1 MLSKEQILTA
11 IEQEETQAYGFMSG
25 ELATERA
32 DALDY
37 YNGEPFGD
45 EVDGQSQVV
54 LTEVADVIEG
64 TLPGLCK
71 IFAGSDEV
79 VKFEP
84 RNGEDV
90 AGAEQETEYV
100 NYIVTQKNPWF
111 QIFYTWAKD
120 ALLQKNGYVKAYW
133 EDKEETIEETYRNLS
148 DDEMT
153 LLLQDADIEIIGH
166 DQAEVMEIT
175 PMGEMPVLSH
185 TVKIKRV
192 SSHGRIC
199 IENVP
204 PEEVLVSTKCRSP
217 NPKDSDFV
225 EHRTQKTI
233 SELRASGFDVDDD
246 IGDDP
251 GDMSESIYRDLYAEN
266 NEWSD
271 ESFDPSMRRVWVRE
285 IYMRIDVDEDGIAE
299 LQRIVV
305 VGREILDMQPI
316 EFIPFSCITPLITP
330 HRHIGK
336 SMADM
341 TMDIQIIKSKVLRNE
356 LDSSYLALHGRHAIN
371 EDRVDLDDMLTSRP
385 GGVVRVKGDPAG
397 AIIPLNA
404 SHSIGQGFP
413 MLEYLDTV
421 KENRT
426 GVTKYNQG
434 LDSQSLNKTA
444 TGITKIMS
452 AAQERQL
459 LIARVFAETGVKDL
473 FMTVHALTRLYQNKP
488 EVMRLRNKWVTV
500 DPRDWVKR
508 MDMTV
513 SVGLGTGDKDQQLG
527 HLQLIGQFMQTLAVN
542 PMYAGIVRPKNAYNL
557 GAKMITNAGYKLP
570 EEFITDPEGENSK
583 PQGPS
588 PEQVQQAM
596 QHMQDLQKQLQE
608 AQAKV
613 AQSEQVQAQTQIKQT
628 AMTEKQKLDAYQAK
642 LNEEQRQLDYERE
655 IFNLQKQLAAFQ
667 EQQEAEMSSHVET
680 TKQQMEAEKP
690 DVMAL
695 MQQIMGEYSDS
706 IGQALEGVKQEVVT
720 HLTAPKRIERDPKTG
735 KAIGI
740 NGRPIERDNNGRMI
754 GF

>member
-1 MLSKEQILTA
+1 MLSKTQILAA
-11 IEQEETQAYGFMSG
+11 IEVEESQAYGYLTG

-32 DALDY
+32 LALDY

-45 EVDGQSQVV
+45 EEEGRSQVI

-71 IFAGSDEV
+71 IFAGSDQV

-120 ALLQKNGYVKAYW
+120 ALLQKTGYVKAYW
-133 EDKEETIEETYRNLS
+133 EDKEDSIEETYRNLS
-148 DDEMT
+148 EDEMAMI
-153 LLLQDADIEIIGH
+153 LQDGEAEIIGH
-166 DQAEVMEIT
+166 EQVETIEQT
-175 PMGEMPVLSH
+175 PQGPMPVISH
-185 TVKIKRV
+185 SVRVKRI
-192 SSHGRIC
+192 SSYGRIC

-217 NPKDSDFV
+217 NPKDADFV
-225 EHRTQKTI
+225 EHRTRKSI
-233 SELRASGFDVDDD
+233 SELRENGFNIPDD
-246 IGDDP
+246 ISDD
-251 GDMSESIYRDLYAEN
+251 GINTNYEDSIRDQYAEN
-266 NEWSD
+266 SWNDDSV
-271 ESFDPSMRRVWVRE
+271 DPAMRMVWVRE
-285 IYMRIDVDEDGIAE
+285 VYMRIDADEDGIAE
-299 LQRIVV
+299 LVRFVIV
-305 VGREILDMQPI
+305 GSEILDQQTI
-316 EFIPFSCITPLITP
+316 EFIPFSAITPIITP

-336 SMADM
+336 SQADQS
-341 TMDIQIIKSKVLRNE
+341 MDIQLIKSKVLRNE
-356 LDSSYLALHGRHAIN
+356 LDGTYLALHGRHAVN

-397 AIIPLNA
+397 AILPLNS
-404 SHSIGQGFP
+404 SHGIGQGFP

-434 LDSQSLNKTA
+434 LDSDSLNKTA

-459 LIARVFAETGVKDL
+459 LVARVFAETGVKDL
-473 FMTVHALTRLYQNKP
+473 FMTVHSLTRLYQNKP

-508 MDMTV
+508 SDMTV

-527 HLQLIGQFMQTLAVN
+527 HLQMIGQFMQTLAVN

-557 GAKMITNAGYKLP
+557 GAKMITNAGYKMP
-570 EEFITDPEGENSK
+570 EEFITDPEGEGVQQ
-583 PQGPS
+583 PGPT
-588 PEQVQQAM
+588 PEQVQGALKLIE
-596 QHMQDLQKQLQE
+596 DLKKQLQE

-613 AQSEQVQAQTQIKQT
+613 AQAEQVQAQGIIKQT
-628 AMTEKQKLDAYQAK
+628 ALTEKQKLDAQQVK
-642 LNEEQRQLDYERE
+642 LNEEQRKLDYEKE
-655 IFNLQKQLAAFQ
+655 IFRLEKALAAFQ
-667 EQQEAEMSSHVET
+667 EQQESMMESNMEENRM
-680 TKQQMEAEKP
+680 KMEAEQP
-690 DVMAL
+690 DVVGGV
-695 MQQIMGEYSDS
+695 GEMLNQLREEMS
-706 IGQALEGVKQEVVT
+706 QALQQVLQESTKKPTHIQKVKDAKGKMV
-720 HLTAPKRIERDPKTG
+720 
-735 KAIGI
+735 KAISIYPDGTQHETVF
-740 NGRPIERDNNGRMI
+740 P
-754 GF
+754 